1 MNLDKVGRAI
11 VALVAT
17 MLMLIGLAY
26 LLIPIDVL
34 SLAGQFTLDGDALI
48 DVRATYGG
56 FQVGLG
62 LFLFVQ
68 IFRRENIVF
77 SLQLLTVI
85 FISVGGVRFV
95 GALVGVDVSY
105 AHMVA
110 ALAEIASAA
119 ACLFLST
126 SIIAKESP

>member
-1 MNLDKVGRAI
+1 MSLDKVGCSI

-34 SLAGQFTLDGDALI
+34 SLTGQFNLDGDALI

-68 IFRRENIVF
+68 IFRRENIAF
-77 SLQLLTVI
+77 SLLLLAII
-85 FISVGGVRFV
+85 FISVGSVRFV
-95 GALVGVDVSY
+95 TSFVEVHVSY
-105 AHMVA
+105 PHLIAGG
-110 ALAEIASAA
+110 LEIASAA
-119 ACLFLST
+119 ACLFLSI
-126 SIIAKESP
+126 SIANERR

>member
-85 FISVGGVRFV
+85 LSRLAVFALSVLLLR
-95 GALVGVDVSY
+95 
-105 AHMVA
+105 
-110 ALAEIASAA
+110 
-119 ACLFLST
+119 
-126 SIIAKESP
+126 

>member
-1 MNLDKVGRAI
+1 MSLDKVGCSI

-26 LLIPIDVL
+26 LLVPVEVL
-34 SLAGQFTLDGDALI
+34 SLTGQFNLDGDALI

-68 IFRRENIVF
+68 IFRRENIAF
-77 SLQLLTVI
+77 SLLLLAII
-85 FISVGGVRFV
+85 FISVGSVRFV
-95 GALVGVDVSY
+95 TSFVEVHVSY
-105 AHMVA
+105 PHLIAGGV
-110 ALAEIASAA
+110 EIASAA
-119 ACLFLST
+119 ACLFLSI
-126 SIIAKESP
+126 SIANERR

>member
-1 MNLDKVGRAI
+1 MSLDKVGCSI

-26 LLIPIDVL
+26 LLVPVEVL
-34 SLAGQFTLDGDALI
+34 SITGQFNLDGDALI

-68 IFRRENIVF
+68 IFRRENIAF
-77 SLQLLTVI
+77 SLLLLAII
-85 FISVGGVRFV
+85 FISVGSVRFV
-95 GALVGVDVSY
+95 TSFVEVHVSY
-105 AHMVA
+105 PHLIAGGV
-110 ALAEIASAA
+110 EIASAA
-119 ACLFLST
+119 ACLFLSI
-126 SIIAKESP
+126 SIANERR